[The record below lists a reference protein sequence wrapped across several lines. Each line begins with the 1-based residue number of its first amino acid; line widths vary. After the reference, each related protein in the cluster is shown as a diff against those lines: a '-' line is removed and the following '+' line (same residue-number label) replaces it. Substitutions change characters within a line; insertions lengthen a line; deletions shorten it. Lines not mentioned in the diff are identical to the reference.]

1 MTDDSCLPCHAQKA
15 VVGKWLWLQVLRP
28 RLSSVDKNAAD
39 FLDSYVRVQAAV
51 ALSDPDNGDTVNAF
65 LTRLA
70 DGVKDHAGQLPE
82 PIRAEAA
89 QLAGEFAE
97 LVAAFCASPYDP
109 LKRLASAVA
118 QTSADFYN
126 MYGAKVPAELWD
138 RTSCAFSF
146 LSDEVGL
153 SFALYIHLMIS
164 TTFKSGNPPFAEVR
178 LQLVPLFLDM
188 PTIAVLPR
196 VMLHEYIAHVPQGP
210 YSASRIHPDP
220 TDAFAEGWMDYLAH
234 RVHRTVLE
242 RRGPF
247 RPLAGHLVPT
257 WQHEQAAE
265 ALFEARCARRGAD
278 LAGAARCNGAVAA
291 RQLHDLLRGL
301 PETKADPDAYLFT
314 FSFGLNAS
322 ARDHIDRQ
330 ILVAV
335 VRRNLS
341 LASRAKAV
349 SDPLRQWAAGAIS
362 LERLVEVLL
371 AIR

>member
-15 VVGKWLWLQVLRP
+15 VVGKWLWLQVLQP
-28 RLSSVDKNAAD
+28 RLSSLDRETAAL
-39 FLDSYVRVQAAV
+39 LDSYVRLQAAL
-51 ALSDPDNGDTVNAF
+51 ALRDPDSRDTVDIF

-70 DGVKDHAGQLPE
+70 DDMKAQAGQLPE
-82 PIRAEAA
+82 PARAEAV

-109 LKRLASAVA
+109 LERLASAVA

-126 MYGAKVPAELWD
+126 VYGVKVPAELWD

-146 LSDEVGL
+146 LSGEVGL

-164 TTFKSGNPPFAEVR
+164 TAFKSGNPPFAEVQLR
-178 LQLVPLFLDM
+178 LVPLFLDM

-220 TDAFAEGWMDYLAH
+220 ADAFAEGWMDYLAH
-234 RVHRTVLE
+234 RVHRNVLE

-247 RPLAGHLVPT
+247 QPLAGHLIP
-257 WQHEQAAE
+257 QGPHEEAAE
-265 ALFEARCARRGAD
+265 ALFKARCARRDAD
-278 LAGAARCNGAVAA
+278 PAAAARCNGADAA

-301 PETKADPDAYLFT
+301 PETKADPDSYLFT

-335 VRRNLS
+335 VLRNLS
-341 LASRAKAV
+341 LASRTKAV
-349 SDPLRQWAAGAIS
+349 SDPLRAWAAGTIS
-362 LERLVEVLL
+362 LERLVEILL

>member
-1 MTDDSCLPCHAQKA
+1 MTDDSCLPSHAQKS
-15 VVGKWLWLQVLRP
+15 VVGKWLWLQVLRL

-39 FLDSYVRVQAAV
+39 FLDSYVRVQVAV
-51 ALSDPDNGDTVNAF
+51 ALSDPDNSETVNAF

-70 DGVKDHAGQLPE
+70 DGVKDQAGQLPE
-82 PIRAEAA
+82 PTRTEAL
-89 QLAGEFAE
+89 QLAAEFAE
-97 LVAAFCASPYDP
+97 LVAAFCASPCDP
-109 LKRLASAVA
+109 LERLASAVA

-126 MYGAKVPAELWD
+126 VYGVKVPAELWD

-146 LSDEVGL
+146 LSGEVGL
-153 SFALYIHLMIS
+153 SFALYIHLTAS
-164 TTFKSGNPPFAEVR
+164 TAFKSGNPPFAEVQ
-178 LQLVPLFLDM
+178 LQIVPLFLDM
-188 PTIAVLPR
+188 PTMAVLPR

-220 TDAFAEGWMDYLAH
+220 ADAFAEGWMDYLAH
-234 RVHRTVLE
+234 RVHRNVLE

-247 RPLAGHLVPT
+247 QPLAGYLIP
-257 WQHEQAAE
+257 QGAHEEAAE
-265 ALFEARCARRGAD
+265 AFFKARCARRDAD
-278 LAGAARCNGAVAA
+278 AAAAARCDGADAA

-341 LASRAKAV
+341 LASRTKAV
-349 SDPLRQWAAGAIS
+349 SDPLRQWAAGTIS